1 LTAHIKNL
9 RFSCFYQINVISSLS
24 LSISLSLKFYNKVDS
39 GFLWNHIFC
48 CYSTIQQGAVT
59 DLSRTISNR
68 RLRLFYF
75 IKLYFKSELF
85 DLYLTAEIQNRVK
98 LCAKSTAGNP
108 DPISISINRCQSSIE
123 FQQHTPGCEVWRK
136 ETPFFLNK
144 ESPAHLLLW
153 VERSMD

>member
-98 LCAKSTAGNP
+98 LCKKHSRKSRSDFYFYKPMSIINRVSTAY
-108 DPISISINRCQSSIE
+108 SR
-123 FQQHTPGCEVWRK
+123 VWGMKKRNS
-136 ETPFFLNK
+136 FFFK
-144 ESPAHLLLW
+144 
-153 VERSMD
+153 